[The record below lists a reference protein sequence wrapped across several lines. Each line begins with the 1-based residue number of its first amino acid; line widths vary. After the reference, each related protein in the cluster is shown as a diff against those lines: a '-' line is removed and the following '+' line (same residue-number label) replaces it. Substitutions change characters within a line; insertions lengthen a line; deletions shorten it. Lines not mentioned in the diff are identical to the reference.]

1 MLSTQLEN
9 AVIELLSQFISSDF
23 GKLEKLKENQENA
36 SLGRRQTQL
45 GGCVSVVVLGSA
57 SLSYVAG

>member
-45 GGCVSVVVLGSA
+45 GWCVSVVVLGSA